1 MLRPVLKGACG
12 YSRNRHSRLSNC
24 DPLWCLC
31 HHPASWK
38 DQPAQLSVELPL
50 VPGLLLVAVL
60 LLLNAI
66 FVAAEFAYV
75 TVRRT
80 QMQHLASEGNAR
92 AGTVLRALRNLDF
105 YVAASQLGI
114 TMASV
119 ALGFLGEPVIAA
131 LIEPPIERAVGSV
144 APVLAHSVAI
154 AIAFLFITAL
164 HIVLGE
170 FVPKS
175 IALQEPGRTSL
186 WLALP
191 MEVFVRIF
199 RPAIWLLNST
209 GNGLLR
215 LFGMDMRAI
224 GDEPLRA
231 EDLAYTLE
239 SSASAGLISR
249 RELDLSR
256 NTLRLATLSV
266 SDLMTPRSETI
277 GIPHDASRDDI
288 ARIFAMHRFTRYPV
302 YENTIDNIIGV
313 LDAKHSVY
321 SLSHDLGHWHDDV
334 RPPTLLPESTTVE
347 QALAA
352 IHQGGDALAVLVDE
366 FGGTAGI
373 LTLFDIVDFLAG
385 DLPHEFS
392 VQQNDVR
399 FGSHGSVTI
408 PGLTHLIDLEG
419 DLDIT
424 LPETESH
431 TLGGLVMDLLGRIPQ
446 AGDTVVIDRYDAH
459 VDLMDGNRVDQV
471 TLTPRLEASTGG
483 GDHE

>member
-1 MLRPVLKGACG
+1 MTV
-12 YSRNRHSRLSNC
+12 
-24 DPLWCLC
+24 DMPLF
-31 HHPASWK
+31 
-38 DQPAQLSVELPL
+38 
-50 VPGLLLVAVL
+50 PGLLLVAVL
-60 LLLNAI
+60 LALNAL

-80 QMQHLASEGNAR
+80 QMQHLHSEGNVR
-92 AGTVLRALRNLDF
+92 AGVVLRALRNLDF

-131 LIEPPIERAVGSV
+131 LIEPPIERAVGAV
-144 APVLAHSVAI
+144 APIIAHSVAI
-154 AIAFLFITAL
+154 AIAFLLITAL

-186 WLALP
+186 WLSVP
-191 MEVFVRIF
+191 MEVFVRVF

-209 GNGLLR
+209 GNGILR
-215 LFGMDMRAI
+215 LSGMNMGAI

-231 EDLAYTLE
+231 EDLALTLE

-266 SDLMTPRSETI
+266 SNLMTPRSETI

-288 ARIFAMHRFTRYPV
+288 ARVFAAHRFTRYPI
-302 YENTIDNIIGV
+302 YRNTIDDIVGV
-313 LDAKHSVY
+313 LDAKQTVY
-321 SLSHDLGHWHDDV
+321 SLADEQRDWRDDI
-334 RPPTLLPESTTVE
+334 RPPVLLPESTTVE
-347 QALAA
+347 HALTS
-352 IHQGGDALAVLVDE
+352 IHESRDAVAVLVDE

-373 LTLFDIVDFLAG
+373 ITLFDIVDFLAG

-392 VQQNDVR
+392 ELQHDVR
-399 FGSHGSVTI
+399 FGPQGSVTI
-408 PGLTHLIDLEG
+408 TGLTHLIDLEG

-424 LPETESH
+424 LPEVESR
-431 TLGGLVMDLLGRIPQ
+431 TLGGLIMDLLGRIPR
-446 AGDTVVIDRYDAH
+446 AGDTVVIDRYLARVDA
-459 VDLMDGNRVDQV
+459 MDGHRVDQV
-471 TLTPRLEASTGG
+471 TLTPRSDSDTDGTADE
-483 GDHE
+483 